1 METAGAPSPPVPA
14 RADRAWP
21 WPELDLPNLLWFFG
35 AIVATV
41 ASIAIVDKVPQ
52 SQRDAWELLASVGFL
67 VVYLL
72 AGVLLLRSGW
82 RVPGGL
88 GVTVATAMVPAAAY
102 GFMRL
107 IGVYPDDPFFEP
119 FANYSGALFAVG
131 CVTGVAALVA
141 YAFTRF
147 SFVLALAAGAAQVSG
162 QLLAPAWNASGDGRA
177 MTAIV
182 LGAVLVIVGLLL
194 DVRGLRREGFWL
206 HAAGLFG
213 IAAALVYFSLASAD
227 KEGQAWPPM
236 LIAGAFV
243 LLAAPLLR
251 RRVFATFGAAGLGA
265 ALSHYLA
272 ENGDWFAY
280 FLLGLAAIVFVV
292 GLLVYPAVRRAV
304 DVQSEPV

>member
-1 METAGAPSPPVPA
+1 MKPWRAAETRATASGKSTRIASRSAIACSSELPVAWSWPSAAAVSSTAVFSVSVANCSRCASCTDSACCSANSRSPRSRSSGSPPSGKPKLPSTADSIRNARRGKENGPMETAGAPSPPVPA

-177 MTAIV
+177 
-182 LGAVLVIVGLLL
+182 
-194 DVRGLRREGFWL
+194 
-206 HAAGLFG
+206 
-213 IAAALVYFSLASAD
+213 
-227 KEGQAWPPM
+227 
-236 LIAGAFV
+236 
-243 LLAAPLLR
+243 
-251 RRVFATFGAAGLGA
+251 
-265 ALSHYLA
+265 
-272 ENGDWFAY
+272 
-280 FLLGLAAIVFVV
+280 
-292 GLLVYPAVRRAV
+292 
-304 DVQSEPV
+304 